1 MADTASVG
9 RSGDASLGRPKQQAA
24 AQPPLLEVEGLT
36 VDFPSA
42 YGVVRAVDDVSFRL
56 GRGEILALVGESGSG
71 KSVTALSLLRL
82 VPAPGR
88 YVAGAVRLG
97 AQDVLALSEPELIRL
112 RGRRIGLVLQNPR
125 AALNPAFRIARQLRT
140 VLHTHMSVQGRFEL
154 DLRAH
159 RLLVEVGFADPER
172 VLASYPHELSGGMC
186 QRVCLALALAGEPE
200 LLVADEP
207 TTMLD
212 VAVQAQILLLLRRL
226 NRERGLAI
234 LLVTHDLALVRALGQ
249 QVVVMYGGQVQESGP
264 VDGVL
269 AQPVHPYTRALLAA
283 VPDPD
288 RAERHLVQIPG
299 APGVMLADGLGC
311 RFADRCPEAQPRCRI
326 DRPPILGAAGRQ
338 VRCLRR
344 SSSDLEQAA

>member
-1 MADTASVG
+1 MADTASFS
-9 RSGDASLGRPKQQAA
+9 RPGDAGLDRPKQQSA
-24 AQPPLLEVEGLT
+24 AQPPLLEVESLT

-42 YGVVRAVDDVSFRL
+42 HGVVRAVDEVSFRV
-56 GRGEILALVGESGSG
+56 GRSEILALVGESGSG

-88 YVAGAVRLG
+88 YVAGAVHLG
-97 AQDVLALSEPELIRL
+97 AQNILALPEPELIRL

-125 AALNPAFRIARQLRT
+125 AALNPAFRVAGQLRT
-140 VLHTHMSVQGRFEL
+140 VLATHVPAL
-154 DLRAH
+154 ARADVDVSAR
-159 RLLVEVGFADPER
+159 RLLVEVGFAEPER
-172 VLASYPHELSGGMC
+172 VMASYPHELSGGMC

-212 VAVQAQILLLLRRL
+212 VAAQAQILLLLRRL
-226 NRERGLAI
+226 NRERGLAV
-234 LLVTHDLALVRALGQ
+234 LFVTHDLALVRALAQ
-249 QVVVMYGGQVQESGP
+249 QVIVMYGGQVQESGP

-288 RAERHLVQIPG
+288 HAERRLVQIPG
-299 APGVMLADGLGC
+299 APGVMLADVSGC
-311 RFADRCPEAQPRCRI
+311 RFADRCPEAQPRCRV

-344 SSSDLEQAA
+344 STGDLEAAA